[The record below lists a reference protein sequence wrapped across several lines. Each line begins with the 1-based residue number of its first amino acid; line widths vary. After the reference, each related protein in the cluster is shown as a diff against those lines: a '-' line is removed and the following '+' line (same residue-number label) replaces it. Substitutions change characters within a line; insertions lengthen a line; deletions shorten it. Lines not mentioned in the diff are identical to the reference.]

1 MKRRLISMAEVMR
14 DERLGRRK
22 SLQCQTRIPAR
33 RTSVAAEVTS
43 QRVTKVW
50 FAKEKKQANQVSWK
64 LKLEGRG
71 ERPTFK
77 PIRSARVLKV
87 ESPMAE
93 PIAPASYW

>member
-1 MKRRLISMAEVMR
+1 
-14 DERLGRRK
+14 
-22 SLQCQTRIPAR
+22 
-33 RTSVAAEVTS
+33 
-43 QRVTKVW
+43 
-50 FAKEKKQANQVSWK
+50 VSWK